1 MTKNTI
7 LFYLLMFCLSYTA
20 FGQII
25 YEENF
30 ELPGEGV
37 TGPQP
42 PTFSIP
48 TASWSL
54 SGDFSGLTA
63 SSDYVLTMTDGGE
76 SFLEAQDTDGIIC
89 FESDPIDISA
99 YDSVEISALLSEV
112 GDLESSDFF
121 DVILWLDGSENLLT
135 NYQNLGSVT
144 HTLVGDKPND
154 EDFGEVEIKESLS
167 GNTLIL
173 KICFKNNAGTEQ
185 LRIKQVKVEAF
196 STPDPK
202 PDTSQTSF
210 SLINALTNQP
220 FSGFDPI
227 SNGASIDLLK
237 LNTPLINFRYNATP
251 EADKV
256 EIGISRGGQSITRID
271 EDLPF
276 SLFGDYLGNYQ
287 YPSLDFFKMLWFT
300 QAGPLDL
307 YAIEYRDGQKYPIKK
322 TNIRFDLFFG
332 PNQLKDAL
340 SDAEIQFELYPNP
353 ANTQTLIQLAPK
365 LIDEQIELLVYDP
378 LGKLHYVESL
388 KGRNTLKLDIQKWPK
403 GIYVVKLKS
412 SSTEQLKKLIVQ

>member
-1 MTKNTI
+1 M
-7 LFYLLMFCLSYTA
+7 LCLYIGPNA
-20 FGQII
+20 YGQII

-30 ELPGEGV
+30 DVPGEGV

-48 TASWSL
+48 TGSWSL

-63 SSDYVLTMTDGGE
+63 SSDYVMTMTDAGE

-99 YDSVEISALLSEV
+99 YDSVEISALLAEV

-121 DVILWLDGSENLLT
+121 DVFLWLDGTENLLT
-135 NYQNLGSVT
+135 DYADLGSAI

-185 LRIKQVKVEAF
+185 LRIKQLKVEAF
-196 STPDPK
+196 ASPDPK

-210 SLINALTNQP
+210 SLINALTNQA
-220 FSGFDPI
+220 FVGFDPI
-227 SNGASIDLLK
+227 SDGASIDLLK
-237 LNTPLINFRYNATP
+237 LNTPLINFRYNASP
-251 EADKV
+251 DVDKV
-256 EIGISRGGQSITRID
+256 EIGINRGGQSITRID
-271 EDLPF
+271 EDFPY
-276 SLFGDYLGNYQ
+276 SLFGDYQGNYH
-287 YPSLDFFKMLWFT
+287 YPSLDFFKLLWFT

-307 YAIEYRDGQKYPIKK
+307 YALEYRNGQKFPIKK

-332 PNQLKDAL
+332 PNQLKEAI

-353 ANTQTLIQLAPK
+353 ASTQTLIQLDHR
-365 LIDEQIELLVYDP
+365 LLDEDIEMLVYDP

-388 KGRNTLKLDIQKWPK
+388 KGRNTLKLDLHKWPK
-403 GIYVVKLKS
+403 GIYVLKLKS
-412 SSTEQLKKLIVQ
+412 SSMEQLKRLIVQ